1 MDQHIT
7 GGAKNMKRLTIITLK
22 SISAKLLL
30 FTILLSVALLGG
42 FGIYMVKTNNSFVQ
56 QMMNARGEAMASFME
71 KIGATYISY
80 YNLAALDTFVKQATQ
95 DQNIAFAAFYDD
107 QGKPLTQDLQNFR
120 ELKDTDNLLTYNR
133 EIKDPDGRLLG
144 FLKLYYS
151 QQSLHQN
158 VKKGYM
164 TVIAGVLVT
173 VLAIITGIFIF
184 TRIVITRPLS
194 SLATT
199 VSNVASGNLTAR
211 VAIRK
216 KDEIGQLSN
225 HVNIMVESLAD
236 LISEVKTSSDK
247 IGDAANQMATTSELA
262 ARNNEAAATAVEETT
277 STMHEMA
284 ANIQNVSRNAQ
295 GQAVS
300 VSDTSASI
308 EQMVTSIQRIA
319 SVAGHLVELS
329 QTARNVVH
337 LGQESVDK
345 SVKGT
350 EEISQTIIRSADTIT
365 ALGTRAEDI
374 GKIVDVIEDI
384 AEQTNLLA
392 LNAAI
397 EAARAGEQGLGFAVV
412 AEEVRKLAERSAK
425 STKEIAELI
434 TGIQKEAQ
442 DAVRNMDKSIQ
453 IVEKG
458 VEMSRQVGNALR
470 DIDSSV
476 AEVDKYS
483 REIGAATQE
492 QSNGST
498 LIAKSAEQLREV
510 THEILSATEE
520 QASAAEQIVK
530 TMEKMRDMIH
540 QNASGT
546 AELATSADEL
556 NSQANSFQEI
566 VSRFKLEEFETTR
579 TGFVTRRSCA
589 GKAGDGGG
597 NGSGNGNRRHAKS
610 REESMVEAS

>member
-1 MDQHIT
+1 MKQPATIT
-7 GGAKNMKRLTIITLK
+7 MT
-22 SISAKLLL
+22 SIGAKLLL
-30 FTILLSVALLGG
+30 FTILLSVLLLGG
-42 FGIYMVKTNNSFVQ
+42 FGMYMVKTNNSFVQ
-56 QMMNARGEAMASFME
+56 QMMNVRGEAMASFME
-71 KIGATYISY
+71 KLGETYVSY
-80 YNLAALDTFVKQATQ
+80 YNLSALDTFVKQAMQ
-95 DQNIAFAAFYDD
+95 DQNIVFAAFYDD
-107 QGKPLTQDLQNFR
+107 QERPLTQDLQNFR
-120 ELKDTDNLLTYNR
+120 ELKETADLLVYNR

-144 FLKLYYS
+144 FMKLYYS
-151 QQSLHQN
+151 QESLHQN

-173 VLAIITGIFIF
+173 VLAIITGIFIL
-184 TRIVITRPLS
+184 TRIVITRPLGN
-194 SLATT
+194 LATT
-199 VSNVASGNLTAR
+199 VSDVASGNLTAR
-211 VAIRK
+211 ATIAK
-216 KDEIGQLSN
+216 KDEIGKLGN
-225 HVNIMVESLAD
+225 HVNRMVESLAD
-236 LISEVKTSSDK
+236 IIKEVRASSEK
-247 IGDAANQMATTSELA
+247 IGDAAKQMATTSELA

-295 GQAVS
+295 GQAAS
-300 VSDTSASI
+300 VADASASI

-319 SVAGHLVELS
+319 RVAGHLVELS
-329 QTARNVVH
+329 QKARHVVH
-337 LGQESVDK
+337 AGQASVDK

-350 EEISQTIIRSADTIT
+350 EEINQTIIRSADIIT

-442 DAVRNMDKSIQ
+442 DAVKNMDKSIQ
-453 IVEKG
+453 TVEKG
-458 VEMSRQVGNALR
+458 VEMSRQVGNALK
-470 DIDSSV
+470 DIDNSV

-492 QSNGST
+492 QSTGSA
-498 LIAKSAEQLREV
+498 LIAQSAEKLREV

-540 QNASGT
+540 ENATGT
-546 AELATSADEL
+546 AELATAADEL
-556 NSQANSFQEI
+556 NSQANSFQKI
-566 VSRFKLEEFETTR
+566 VSRFKVEEFETDR
-579 TGFVTRRSCA
+579 TGPESGHRYTDTTV
-589 GKAGDGGG
+589 DGGG
-597 NGSGNGNRRHAKS
+597 NGNGNSNRRNTSS
-610 REESMVEAS
+610 RERSMVEVS